1 MLRKTIEYKKYR
13 IIDGFVLSILCFL
26 SLLYM
31 KSYHVPYLSTDEY
44 GYWGSAAFFAG
55 YDWSNVIS
63 TNGFFSWGYGL
74 ILSLFLKIFPN
85 GVLKFKLA
93 IALNSFFL
101 YLLYII
107 LQKINLLVNKEI
119 SVIDNKF
126 VCAIGLFYCSCVAYI
141 GFSLPECL
149 LTLLFACTA
158 YLMLLYLKTN
168 SFKYAVL
175 LIILSL
181 YSYMVHQRT
190 VILVIINFVFI
201 LFSIWINK
209 RESHRK
215 IVKTGIC
222 LFLIILIGF
231 LIHEYIKNRIIS
243 VEWRTIDVSTGVT
256 VTSQTAEANNYSGII
271 RILKYVFSEQGIKEL
286 FLGFIGKIYYVML
299 STLGIPVIFFM
310 NKFKEIISDAKKN
323 RVKTENEFIIYL
335 FFCIC
340 GVLAV
345 SAVATVS
352 ATNNSTYLL
361 YGRYTDNVIPVLLCL
376 SIIFLLKRQD
386 KKIIFYTFFI
396 YLIIGKIMLFY
407 SFGFEDFMMQKTTI
421 SQVGVSVYYDQAD
434 KLRPFF
440 AVSVPIVLCVFFIF
454 RNCVFAKKMLF
465 ILFLIYNCVIGCRA
479 DFLFTV
485 KETLD
490 NMERVMDITYYI
502 DDKNVKEV
510 TVITGDNGRRDKYG
524 KIIQFL
530 IPELK
535 VELQKYEESNINEY
549 CQIIIS
555 HNDKTY
561 SYDVLYQNEEY
572 TIYKR

>member
-1 MLRKTIEYKKYR
+1 MLRMTTGYKKYW

-26 SLLYM
+26 SFLYM

-85 GVLKFKLA
+85 GILKFKLA
-93 IALNSFFL
+93 IVLNSFFL
-101 YLLYII
+101 YFLYII

-119 SVIDNKF
+119 SVIDNKL

-209 RESHRK
+209 RESHKK

-299 STLGIPVIFFM
+299 STFGIPVIFFM
-310 NKFKEIISDAKKN
+310 NKFKEIISDAKKK

-335 FFCIC
+335 FFCIY

-352 ATNNSTYLL
+352 ATSNSTYLL

-376 SIIFLLKRQD
+376 SISFLLKRQD

-396 YLIIGKIMLFY
+396 YLIIGKIMLIY
-407 SFGFEDFMMQKTTI
+407 SFGFEDFTMQKTTI

-454 RNCVFAKKMLF
+454 RNCVLAKKMLF
-465 ILFLIYNCVIGCRA
+465 IVFLIYNCVIGYRA

-490 NMERVMDITYYI
+490 NMERVRDITYYI

-535 VELQKYEESNINEY
+535 VELQKYEESNIDEY